1 MTLPA
6 RKEYISAIRAR
17 YKKATK
23 TQKSAIL
30 DEFCEVCGYSRKYAI
45 RALGAQEIPRKR
57 RPGPKGYPACYRGL
71 GWRINTLVVF
81 EERIPKRVIDDLTML
96 VEVALF
102 LQ

>member
-1 MTLPA
+1 MTLPG

-30 DEFCEVCGYSRKYAI
+30 DEFCEVCSCSRKYAI
-45 RALGAQEIPRKR
+45 RALGAQETPRKR

-81 EERIPKRVIDDLTML
+81 TFTPSAQVQNAPQAHKGL
-96 VEVALF
+96 
-102 LQ
+102 